1 MNKKIKL
8 IESNRQIELLEK
20 YYSVDKENKIIF
32 LNLYF
37 DNVSEV
43 LEKNIGNNRIY
54 RLKND
59 VLELINEA
67 ILNTPSM
74 YKIELNLK
82 VDDYEGYDPHKVI
95 EAFND
100 TLELNQ
106 YKARKNRTHKELSSS
121 ILILSGIL
129 LLFLMAIGKNYSWFG
144 EGVKEEI
151 ITEVIDIAAWVF
163 IWEAVTLIFL
173 QMNSQTK
180 FTLSVKKRVRKI
192 SMLDKDSNV
201 LATESG
207 EDIFGKWEDESRIK
221 RIAKYLIL
229 VSSIAFVVLGV
240 YKLYLSLTIAEPDLP
255 YPLIVTSTIVD
266 LIIDITACIGG
277 ISVFLNKNNKF
288 TKFVGVYSFILLGLF
303 LLILV
308 VSIIEKDVKL
318 IVGNSASFIFT
329 LLYIS
334 GYFINKYKK

>member
-1 MNKKIKL
+1 
-8 IESNRQIELLEK
+8 
-20 YYSVDKENKIIF
+20 
-32 LNLYF
+32 
-37 DNVSEV
+37 
-43 LEKNIGNNRIY
+43 
-54 RLKND
+54 
-59 VLELINEA
+59 
-67 ILNTPSM
+67 M

-180 FTLSVKKRVRKI
+180 FTLSVKKE
-192 SMLDKDSNV
+192 L
-201 LATESG
+201 E
-207 EDIFGKWEDESRIK
+207 
-221 RIAKYLIL
+221 KYL
-229 VSSIAFVVLGV
+229 
-240 YKLYLSLTIAEPDLP
+240 
-255 YPLIVTSTIVD
+255 
-266 LIIDITACIGG
+266 C
-277 ISVFLNKNNKF
+277 
-288 TKFVGVYSFILLGLF
+288 
-303 LLILV
+303 
-308 VSIIEKDVKL
+308 
-318 IVGNSASFIFT
+318 
-329 LLYIS
+329 
-334 GYFINKYKK
+334 